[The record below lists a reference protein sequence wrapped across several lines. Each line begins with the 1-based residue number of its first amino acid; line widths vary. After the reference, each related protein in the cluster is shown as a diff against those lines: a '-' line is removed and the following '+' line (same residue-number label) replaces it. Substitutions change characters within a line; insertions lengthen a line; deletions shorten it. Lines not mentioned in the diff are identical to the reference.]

1 MVVVNHQ
8 NLDGEGGGDMF
19 ISPPPPPPPTPDGL
33 ALYCFESVKVMVP
46 QPLKH

>member
-19 ISPPPPPPPTPDGL
+19 INPPPPPPTTDDL
-33 ALYCFESVKVMVP
+33 ALYCCESVKVVVP